1 MEIKKSSETSIFPAL
16 LGLFLSFHTPE
27 NRLSLNELEQEL
39 KIDRYAEVAKKLAN
53 KGDGHNK
60 FLQMMSTYWLVRMPR
75 FWWSQFDT
83 YRHAIQGV
91 DTSVV
96 SSESTMH
103 TLLKRQLT
111 QDDFHSQIDES
122 YLVFLNLL
130 IKNGK
135 IDECKN
141 ALPEGFLQTR
151 VVCMNY
157 EVIRNIIK
165 QRKNH
170 KLSNEWG
177 FFIKSVIDGIDYP
190 EIINPA

>member
-1 MEIKKSSETSIFPAL
+1 MEIRKISESSIFPSL
-16 LGLFLSFHTPE
+16 LGLFLSYHIPE
-27 NRLSLNELEQEL
+27 NRLSLEELEKEL
-39 KIDRYAEVAKKLAN
+39 PTDKYAEVAKKLAN

-60 FLQMMSTYWLVRMPR
+60 FLQMMTTYWLVRMPR

-83 YRHAIQGV
+83 YRHAIQGI

-111 QDDFHSQIDES
+111 QDDFHRPIDDS

-130 IKNGK
+130 IKFGK

-177 FFIKSVIDGIDYP
+177 FFIKSVVDGIDYE
-190 EIINPA
+190 EIINNA